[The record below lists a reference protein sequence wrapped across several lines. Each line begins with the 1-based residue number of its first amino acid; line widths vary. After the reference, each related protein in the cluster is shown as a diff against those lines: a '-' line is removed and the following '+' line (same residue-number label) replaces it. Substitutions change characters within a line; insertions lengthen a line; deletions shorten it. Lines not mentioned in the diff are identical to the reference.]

1 MKLYPF
7 YTVTTHLKEFHDITL
22 EDDSFET
29 IGLHAWDKIGNKYT
43 RLYKYRGK
51 VHNNE
56 LELPCNADII
66 ESVNADY
73 ESNLPAQNSYYN
85 DYQNEI
91 IEDYIEDHKR
101 DNLGL
106 YTKGKLMN
114 YGIAEGKLVFNED
127 NIYVTVVYKGVI
139 LDEEGLPSLNYKE
152 VEAIANYCAYVT
164 TNKKAMVTKDKGTFE
179 IAQMLKQEWQR
190 TCDDARTPLYLNQ
203 NEMNQL
209 LDIQTSWDR
218 KRFNI
223 SFKPIR

>member
-1 MKLYPF
+1 MELQ
-7 YTVTTHLKEFHDITL
+7 
-22 EDDSFET
+22 
-29 IGLHAWDKIGNKYT
+29 
-43 RLYKYRGK
+43 K
-51 VHNNE
+51 V
-56 LELPCNADII
+56 
-66 ESVNADY
+66 
-73 ESNLPAQNSYYN
+73 
-85 DYQNEI
+85 
-91 IEDYIEDHKR
+91 
-101 DNLGL
+101 
-106 YTKGKLMN
+106 
-114 YGIAEGKLVFNED
+114 LVFNED

-209 LDIQTSWDR
+209 LDVQTSWDR